1 MTQNL
6 WLLRLLVCAILKRK
20 KVFSLLWIS
29 KNVYYHP
36 KSSSTFWNGLKQKIK
51 NFISLRFKK
60 SMIMTTAECSPSP
73 FRFTFSKSVPM
84 AIALPLLCC
93 TAEIEISVGLFV
105 VLFLF
110 KNRDRW
116 VLPTSS
122 LWRVVAS
129 CWKISRIFWERTILL
144 ITFPLMMKLNISK
157 HLHSWIPLPYVYRWL
172 LLGTISLRVCGR

>member
-105 VLFLF
+105 VLFLLNLLIVLLLSLHVP
-110 KNRDRW
+110 KSPRDNW
-116 VLPTSS
+116 CSPVLPIMFIYFS
-122 LWRVVAS
+122 LIFS
-129 CWKISRIFWERTILL
+129 KNSRNMYI
-144 ITFPLMMKLNISK
+144 
-157 HLHSWIPLPYVYRWL
+157 YVYKTAYL
-172 LLGTISLRVCGR
+172 LQLNWWETNIGSSKTSQ